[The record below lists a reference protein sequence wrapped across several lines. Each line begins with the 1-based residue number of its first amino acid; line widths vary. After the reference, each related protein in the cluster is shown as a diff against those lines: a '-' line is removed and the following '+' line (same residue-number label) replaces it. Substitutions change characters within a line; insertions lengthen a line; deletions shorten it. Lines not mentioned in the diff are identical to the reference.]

1 MPTQSWSNHD
11 SRTATQVYQSSTTTY
26 KAGYSNTKSLSSLA
40 TTAASTPATWG
51 SRRHIRRST
60 GTSSV
65 TKSHTTSTS
74 KTETTNATMTRSPAP
89 KDCNPGGPQPT
100 FFLTAADSDAVPEK
114 TLHISWKGQ
123 TTACFW
129 FNGSAGGILTLMGIA
144 T

>member
-51 SRRHIRRST
+51 SRRHIRRS